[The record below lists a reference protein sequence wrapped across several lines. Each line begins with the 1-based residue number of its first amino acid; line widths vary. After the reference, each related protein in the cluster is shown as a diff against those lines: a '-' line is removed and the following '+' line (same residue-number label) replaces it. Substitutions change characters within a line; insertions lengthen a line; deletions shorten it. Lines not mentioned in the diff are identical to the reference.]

1 MHVQPDHLVVVCDT
15 LAQGRE
21 WCQSTLGAEPQLG
34 GGHDWM
40 GTHNLLLDVSS
51 PTQAQ
56 VYLELI
62 AIDPDATPPSRPR
75 WFGMDEPGL
84 RALVAQ
90 TPQLVAWVGRS
101 PQVDMH
107 RWGLITVGQ
116 QVGPIVPCSRSRAD
130 GSVLSWQIVVREDG
144 RRLLDGALPVLIE
157 WKGEHPCDRLAK
169 SSVRLDQLVARGL
182 PQRAIDVMRLR
193 GVTRPGDAGPAL
205 QVELET
211 TQGRRLLAS
220 PAW

>member
-21 WCQSTLGAEPQLG
+21 WCQSTLGAEPQPG
-34 GGHDWM
+34 GKHGWM

-51 PTQAQ
+51 PTQPQ

-62 AIDPDATPPSRPR
+62 AIDPDAPAPARPR
-75 WFGMDEPGL
+75 WFGMDEPAQH
-84 RALVAQ
+84 ALVAQ
-90 TPQLVAWVGRS
+90 APQLVAWVGRS

-116 QVGPIVPCSRSRAD
+116 QVGPIVPCSRTRAD

-144 RRLLDGALPVLIE
+144 KRLLGGALPVLIE
-157 WKGEHPCDRLAK
+157 WKGEHPCDQLAP
-169 SSVRLDQLVARGL
+169 SSVRLEQLVVRSL
-182 PQRAIDVMRLR
+182 PQRAVDVMRLR
-193 GVTRPGDAGPAL
+193 GVARPDDAGPAL
-205 QVELET
+205 QVEFET

>member
-15 LAQGRE
+15 LAQGRD
-21 WCQSTLGAEPQLG
+21 WCLSTLGAEPQVG
-34 GGHDWM
+34 GRHDWM

-51 PTQAQ
+51 PAQ
-56 VYLELI
+56 PKVYLELI
-62 AIDPDATPPSRPR
+62 AVDPDAPAPARPR

-84 RALVAQ
+84 RVLVADS
-90 TPQLVAWVGRS
+90 PQLVAWVGRS

-116 QVGPIVPCSRSRAD
+116 QVGPLVPCSRTRAG
-130 GSVLSWQIVVREDG
+130 GSVLRWQIVVREDG
-144 RRLLDGALPVLIE
+144 RRLLGGALPLLIE
-157 WKGEHPCDRLAK
+157 WKDDHPCDRLAP
-169 SSVRLDQLVARGL
+169 STVRLDQLVARGL
-182 PQRAIDVMRLR
+182 PQRAVDVMRLR
-193 GVTRPGDAGPAL
+193 GVARPGDDGPAL

-211 TQGRRLLAS
+211 TQGRRSLAS

>member
-34 GGHDWM
+34 GKHDWM

-51 PTQAQ
+51 QSQPQ

-62 AIDPDATPPSRPR
+62 AIDPDAPAPARAR

-84 RALVAQ
+84 RALVAKA
-90 TPQLVAWVGRS
+90 PQLVAWVGRS

-116 QVGPIVPCSRSRAD
+116 QVGPTVPCSRARAD

-157 WKGEHPCDRLAK
+157 WTGEHPCDRLAP

-182 PQRAIDVMRLR
+182 PQRAVDVMRLR
-193 GVTRPGDAGPAL
+193 GVTRPGDEGPAL
-205 QVELET
+205 QIELET
-211 TQGRRLLAS
+211 TQGRRSLAS